1 MFLPPEERR
10 PGYPFQPEEGMSRRG
25 EAVLLWLIGIF
36 LVAVLLGPIG
46 GSTVVQALL
55 ALLRR

>member
-10 PGYPFQPEEGMSRRG
+10 PGYPPQPEDGLSRRS

-36 LVAVLLGPIG
+36 LLSVLLGPIG
-46 GSTVVQALL
+46 GSTIVQALL
-55 ALLRR
+55 ASL